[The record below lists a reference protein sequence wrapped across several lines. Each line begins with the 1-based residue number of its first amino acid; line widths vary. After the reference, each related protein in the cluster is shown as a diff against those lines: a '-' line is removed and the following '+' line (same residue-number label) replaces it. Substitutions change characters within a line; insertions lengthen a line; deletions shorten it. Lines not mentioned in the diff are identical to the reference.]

1 VPRRR
6 DGAARGRD
14 RALAAGLA
22 AAVLV
27 DALLADPRRGHPVAG
42 FGRVAGWL
50 ERLLWR
56 PSRAAGA
63 LYVAA
68 LVAPPTV
75 AAAVLDRRLRGQPH
89 RPGRPHR
96 RAALVAV
103 TGWAVLG
110 AASLAR
116 EAVGL
121 RHALTG
127 GAASGP
133 AVTEPAVTEPAVTQ
147 SAAAE
152 SAAAPVAANVA
163 AARARLPRLCGR
175 DPARLDAAGLARAT
189 IESVAENTSDAA
201 VAPLLWGAVAGP
213 AGLVAYRAVNTLD
226 AMVGHRSDRYRE
238 FGWAAARLDDLVN
251 LAPARLT
258 AALATVLAPA
268 VGGRPGAAWRAWRWD
283 APAHPSPNAGR
294 CEAAFAGAL
303 GVRLGGPTVYPYGRS
318 ERPWLG
324 AGREPGPADID
335 RAVTLSRL
343 VTWSAA
349 ALCAGYAAGRRQ
361 AAPLSVIGLGA
372 AVVELAG
379 PAAAARGRVATGRWR
394 VASGGTR

>member
-14 RALAAGLA
+14 RGRAAGLA

-68 LVAPPTV
+68 LVAAPTV
-75 AAAVLDRRLRGQPH
+75 AAAVLDRRLR
-89 RPGRPHR
+89 GRPHR

-116 EAVGL
+116 EAAGL

-133 AVTEPAVTEPAVTQ
+133 GDAAEPAVAQPAVAQ
-147 SAAAE
+147 PAVAQPAAAQPAAAG
-152 SAAAPVAANVA
+152 SAAAAPVAANLA
-163 AARARLPRLCGR
+163 AARTRLPRLCGR

-201 VAPLLWGAVAGP
+201 VGPLLWGAVAGP

-268 VGGRPGAAWRAWRWD
+268 VGGRPAAAWRAWRSD
-283 APAHPSPNAGR
+283 AAAHPSPNAGP

-335 RAVTLSRL
+335 RAVALSRL

-349 ALCAGYAAGRRQ
+349 VLCAGSAATRRR
-361 AAPLSVIGLGA
+361 P
-372 AVVELAG
+372 
-379 PAAAARGRVATGRWR
+379 
-394 VASGGTR
+394 ASGGTR